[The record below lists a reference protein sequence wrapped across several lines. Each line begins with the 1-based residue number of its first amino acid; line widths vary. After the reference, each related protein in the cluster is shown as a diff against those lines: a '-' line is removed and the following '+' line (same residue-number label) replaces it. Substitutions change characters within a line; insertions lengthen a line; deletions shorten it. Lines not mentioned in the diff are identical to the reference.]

1 MTLAIRWTQFL
12 LKLLLVRCKVLQKQ
26 KSLTSEQTY
35 AALKQVTSIQGLY
48 FTGVFNKEVIETNK
62 YATRGYDRL
71 QNEALTVLPILPL
84 PAPSTRSI
92 ALSMLDTRSARW
104 HTADITSDFRLI
116 NYDILFLTET
126 QLSSVSDLDEIKN
139 LLDYIL
145 CKYKCSPFF

>member
-1 MTLAIRWTQFL
+1 MTLAIRWTQLL

-71 QNEALTVLPILPL
+71 QNEALTVLPVLPL
-84 PAPSTRSI
+84 PAPST
-92 ALSMLDTRSARW
+92 L
-104 HTADITSDFRLI
+104 
-116 NYDILFLTET
+116 
-126 QLSSVSDLDEIKN
+126 Q
-139 LLDYIL
+139 
-145 CKYKCSPFF
+145 